1 MSTVCSGKLFNGAA
15 NENWNF
21 SLDECCDGKY
31 QLKRHYENYYQCQL
45 HIFVTDCSFCDF
57 VVWTQ
62 KELHIER
69 LTLDEALLKSA
80 LPTADKFVKTCI
92 LPELLG
98 KW

>member
-1 MSTVCSGKLFNGAA
+1 MCSGKLFNGAA

-31 QLKRHYENYYQCQL
+31 QLKRTMNTTTSVNSIL
-45 HIFVTDCSFCDF
+45 LLLVVAFVILYI
-57 VVWTQ
+57 VWTQ

-69 LTLDEALLKSA
+69 LSLDEAPLQSA
-80 LPTADKFVKTCI
+80 LPTAIFFKTCI